1 MQEKWNFG
9 VKLIAH
15 EIDQIKQFIQ
25 LQHLDLN
32 NAEDAAININNKMGS
47 NSELN
52 SFIIYMY
59 KLFTKLYI

>member
-15 EIDQIKQFIQ
+15 EIDQIKQFTQ

-47 NSELN
+47 
-52 SFIIYMY
+52 
-59 KLFTKLYI
+59 